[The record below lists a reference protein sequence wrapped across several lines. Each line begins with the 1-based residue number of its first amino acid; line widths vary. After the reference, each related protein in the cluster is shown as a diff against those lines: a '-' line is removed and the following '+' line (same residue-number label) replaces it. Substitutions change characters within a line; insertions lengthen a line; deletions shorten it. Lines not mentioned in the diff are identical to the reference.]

1 MDDIPPGIRR
11 LCVAVAADGAG
22 DAGVMGQQAA
32 RERVSAALLD
42 ACGSAGL
49 DRVLVS
55 AQHTDDT
62 EVVLLPVG
70 IDEPR
75 VIAALATALAEVL
88 RRMNTGQG
96 GGTRVRLRMAVHEG
110 ITILTPDGFTG
121 QAVVRVTRLAVAQ
134 PLRAALAADPD
145 ADLMVMLS
153 DQVFEDL
160 VQFGHAWLSR
170 DRFRRAGVTIP
181 ANGNHD
187 AGWIYVPQR
196 VSQ

>member
-11 LCVAVAADGAG
+11 LCVAVAADGIADGGPAERQAG
-22 DAGVMGQQAA
+22 

-49 DRVLVS
+49 ERVLVS

-62 EVVLLPVG
+62 EVALLPVG

-75 VIAALATALAEVL
+75 VIASLTAAMAQALH
-88 RRMNTGQG
+88 RMNNGES
-96 GGTRVRLRMAVHEG
+96 TRVRLRMAVHEG

-121 QAVVRVTRLAVAQ
+121 QAVARVSRLAGAQ
-134 PLRAALAADPD
+134 SLRAALAADPD

-153 DQVFEDL
+153 DQVFED
-160 VQFGHAWLSR
+160 VTQFGHDGLSR
-170 DRFRRAGVTIP
+170 DRFHRAPAMIP
-181 ANGNHD
+181 ANGD
-187 AGWIYVPQR
+187 SGAGWIYVPERPGQ
-196 VSQ
+196 